1 MNGRPL
7 QQTPD
12 RMMDGMQ
19 FDARALQSRLTGRM
33 IGCRLHYEETVD
45 STNRVAVELA
55 QGGAPE
61 GTVVLADHQTAGRGR
76 LQRSWQSP
84 PGCNLYFS
92 VILRPAIPPHDA
104 SQVTLVAGVAVA
116 EALSAVCPERVRI
129 KWPNDLLIG
138 GRKVCGIL
146 TETRMAAGGIDS
158 IIVGVGLNV
167 NIQRA
172 DFNPAHRETATSLRE
187 ETGRDHSRED
197 LLFLLCERF
206 EQWYEIFLH
215 DGFEPVREGWLA
227 RVEMAGKRLRVL
239 FREEVQEGT
248 FAGIDRDG
256 ALLIA
261 DEQGAVRRVT
271 AGDATII
278 KG

>member
-1 MNGRPL
+1 
-7 QQTPD
+7 
-12 RMMDGMQ
+12 MMEEMQ
-19 FDARALQSRLTGRM
+19 FDLKALQSRLTGRR

-45 STNRVAVELA
+45 STNRVAMEFA
-55 QGGAPE
+55 RCGAPE
-61 GTVVLADHQTAGRGR
+61 GTVVLADRQTAGRGR

-84 PGCNLYFS
+84 PGCNLYLS

-104 SQVTLVAGVAVA
+104 AQITLLAGVAVA
-116 EALSAVCPERVRI
+116 EAISTVCPGRVGI

-158 IIVGVGLNV
+158 VIVGVGLNV
-167 NIQRA
+167 NMKRA
-172 DFNPAHRETATSLRE
+172 DFDPSHRETATSLRE

-206 EQWYEIFLH
+206 DQWYEIFLQ
-215 DGFEPVREGWLA
+215 DGFAPVREGWLA
-227 RVEMAGKRLRVL
+227 RMEMAGKRLRVL
-239 FREEVQEGT
+239 FLDEVREGV
-248 FAGIDRDG
+248 FAGIDEDG

-261 DEQGAVRRVT
+261 DEQGAVRRIT
-271 AGDATII
+271 AGDATIM
-278 KG
+278 KE

>member
-1 MNGRPL
+1 
-7 QQTPD
+7 
-12 RMMDGMQ
+12 MDGMQ
-19 FDARALQSRLTGRM
+19 FDAKALQSHLTGRK
-33 IGCRLHYEETVD
+33 IGCRLHYEDTVD
-45 STNRVAVELA
+45 STNRVAMELA
-55 QGGAPE
+55 RGGAPE
-61 GTVVLADHQTAGRGR
+61 GTVVLADCQTAGRGR

-84 PGCNLYFS
+84 PGCNLYLS

-104 SQVTLVAGVAVA
+104 AQITLLAGVAVA
-116 EALSAVCPERVRI
+116 EAISAVCPERVGI
-129 KWPNDLLIG
+129 KWPNDLLVG

-146 TETRMAAGGIDS
+146 TESRTATGGIDS
-158 IIVGVGLNV
+158 VIVGIGMNV
-167 NIQRA
+167 NMERA
-172 DFNPAHRETATSLRE
+172 DFDPEHRETATSLRE

-206 EQWYEIFLH
+206 ESWYKIFLR
-215 DGFEPVREGWLA
+215 DGFAPVREGWLA
-227 RVEMAGKRLRVL
+227 RAEMTGKRLRVL
-239 FREEVQEGT
+239 FCDEVQEGV

-271 AGDATII
+271 AGDTTIM